1 MMEHA
6 IHNSMTNDASR
17 LDRIRNL
24 LAFQF
29 GVDIGTIDAQTDLI
43 DRLYAD
49 SLDLMEMTHL
59 LNRAFEIE
67 IGPEQ
72 LAGMRTVGDVECAV
86 AVLEGLSL

>member
-1 MMEHA
+1 
-6 IHNSMTNDASR
+6 MTSNTNR

-43 DRLYAD
+43 DGLYAD

-59 LNRAFEIE
+59 LNRTFEIE
-67 IGPEQ
+67 IGPAQ
-72 LAGMRTVGDVECAV
+72 LEGMRTVGDVERAV
-86 AVLEGLSL
+86 AVLEGVSL